1 MLSVAFRGLIL
12 VNWTYK
18 IDTMVSSYMAIG
30 IDAGAVSSVCVAAD
44 EVELTESLLSMSS
57 SGSWDVI
64 DGISC
69 VKSYTA

>member
-1 MLSVAFRGLIL
+1 
-12 VNWTYK
+12 
-18 IDTMVSSYMAIG
+18 MAMG
-30 IDAGAVSSVCVAAD
+30 RDAGAVSSVCVAAD

-69 VKSYTA
+69 VKSYTAQQML